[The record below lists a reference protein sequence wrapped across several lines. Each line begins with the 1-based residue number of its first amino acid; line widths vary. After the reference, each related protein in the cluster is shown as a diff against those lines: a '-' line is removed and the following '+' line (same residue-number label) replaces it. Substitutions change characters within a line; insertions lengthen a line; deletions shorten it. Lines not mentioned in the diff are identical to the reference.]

1 MGHSWD
7 WLDCS
12 ATPSPYG
19 IDGTCG
25 TGMTVYWN
33 TQEQQITLNVSW
45 TTMPPF
51 SASLASLVSL
61 HMAPLSHACWWTK
74 VHHGTNKCLFRLEV
88 HRSWLVYLLGRA
100 WASPTLAELHF
111 KTRVYVC
118 SWPYTKNL
126 NWANGYEEFQI
137 CTRAKTNSYSVNW
150 LHADEN
156 VTKCG
161 PWRTRAGC
169 SQMVSSN
176 HTIVTFTS
184 GKGHE

>member
-1 MGHSWD
+1 MQQPNCLCTS
-7 WLDCS
+7 LTLELLLYS
-12 ATPSPYG
+12 FSSPYQH
-19 IDGTCG
+19 TRRF
-25 TGMTVYWN
+25 
-33 TQEQQITLNVSW
+33 QILW

-161 PWRTRAGC
+161 P
-169 SQMVSSN
+169 
-176 HTIVTFTS
+176 
-184 GKGHE
+184 